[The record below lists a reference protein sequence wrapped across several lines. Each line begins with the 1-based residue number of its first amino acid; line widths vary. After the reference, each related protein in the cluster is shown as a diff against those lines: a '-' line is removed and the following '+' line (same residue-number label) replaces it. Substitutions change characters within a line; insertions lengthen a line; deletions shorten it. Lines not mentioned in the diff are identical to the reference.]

1 MLGTVIQNLPVN
13 RNGLPRPAGPM
24 ETDRGVE
31 AGLDLRVRHAGVG
44 AESAASTAETISGA
58 WGSVRGP
65 KAAIS

>member
-1 MLGTVIQNLPVN
+1 MLGTVSQNLPVN
-13 RNGLPRPAGPM
+13 RNGLPRPAGSVKA
-24 ETDRGVE
+24 DRCAE
-31 AGLDLRVRHAGVG
+31 PILDLFRSHAEVG